1 MIRDP
6 EKLFHGNSFALLRD
20 VWTEERAQ
28 IVVFLIVQILLGQVG
43 LVATFFNAV
52 QSGLG
57 LSAAWENYLRSGG
70 HYTFCIAMLASG
82 CSVIAW
88 EFYELAREK
97 TEVLLAEKKMI
108 WGALAVTMITLQA
121 TLVGPLL
128 LSQAVPAAVQ
138 SAATKSQEM
147 PPSVAVGSTAT
158 GSHKVGEELA
168 APPRSTSKSGQS
180 EDRAGAAPG
189 INHWPQILL
198 WLASCAAALILF
210 GLSRVG
216 FIQNRYAKQRKEL
229 VNALSASA
237 DEKARTEFD
246 EKL

>member
-1 MIRDP
+1 MLRDP
-6 EKLFHGNSFALLRD
+6 EKLFHGNSFTLLRD

-57 LSAAWENYLRSGG
+57 LSAAWDNYLRSGG

-128 LSQAVPAAVQ
+128 LSQAVPAVAPNTAARSGEVP
-138 SAATKSQEM
+138 SSVAAGLAATS
-147 PPSVAVGSTAT
+147 
-158 GSHKVGEELA
+158 SHKAGEELE
-168 APPRSTSKSGQS
+168 APSRSTSRSAQP
-180 EDRAGAAPG
+180 EERAETALG

-198 WLASCAAALILF
+198 WAASCAAALILF